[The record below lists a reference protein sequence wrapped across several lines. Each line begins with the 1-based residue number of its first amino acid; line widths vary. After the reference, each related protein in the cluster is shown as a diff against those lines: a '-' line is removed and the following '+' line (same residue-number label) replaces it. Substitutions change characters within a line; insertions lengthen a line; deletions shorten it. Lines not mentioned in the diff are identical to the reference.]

1 MLGFVNGQTITGHH
15 CIPRGKLLQE
25 RKHAVIAGINMSM
38 QMQQTSKKWE
48 GVCCD
53 SQLNI
58 HDFKWC
64 LRHNKA

>member
-38 QMQQTSKKWE
+38 QMQQTSKK
-48 GVCCD
+48 
-53 SQLNI
+53 
-58 HDFKWC
+58 
-64 LRHNKA
+64 